1 MNLNIKKI
9 ILNILL
15 ILSSI
20 LITFFLINLLVSI
33 NTLSF
38 FNQKNLPRHW
48 SLNSDRYFLTF
59 YPNTHDKTLKN
70 YTALLGAS
78 NVFGEG
84 DGWVNN
90 IDKYSFS
97 HYLRDYNN
105 KNYLNFGKPGANSIT
120 SIKEFFFTMKNIK
133 KSFFLTKAEN
143 PEEII
148 LSISLNDFIGNN
160 ILYKE
165 KGDSKIIKKFAE
177 DEISNLSSYN
187 HRIINLYLPL
197 LKSSSQVAKEKLIHY
212 VYLGIIRKLLVSLN
226 FKPSRKIIAD
236 NKIADKN
243 EIFIN
248 ESTFVFP
255 DDIKSSYLL
264 LDKKEMEIGIEILFE
279 SVKYLKKNYPET
291 PLKIVLIP
299 HALNIYKWKYP
310 ITIKDDYLKR
320 KKVLINDEELKTWDL
335 ISSKI
340 KIFSKNQ
347 QITFINLKSELSK
360 IGEKEYIHGIRD
372 PGHLSVNGYKYV
384 ARILNELNTTPK

>member
-1 MNLNIKKI
+1 MTLNKKKI

-33 NTLSF
+33 NILSF

-84 DGWVNN
+84 DGWVND

-133 KSFFLTKAEN
+133 KSFFLPTAEN
-143 PEEII
+143 PKEII
-148 LSISLNDFIGNN
+148 LSISLNDFLGNN

-165 KGDSKIIKKFAE
+165 KADSKVIKKFVE

-197 LKSSSQVAKEKLIHY
+197 LKSSSQVLKEKLIHY
-212 VYLGIIRKLLVSLN
+212 VYLGIIRNLLVSLN
-226 FKPSRKIIAD
+226 LKPSRKIITTNKTVD
-236 NKIADKN
+236 KNKIFIDEN
-243 EIFIN
+243 EFI
-248 ESTFVFP
+248 FP
-255 DDIKSSYLL
+255 DVINNSYLL
-264 LDKKEMEIGIEILFE
+264 LNEKEIETGIEILFE

-291 PLKIVLIP
+291 SLKIVLIP
-299 HALNIYKWKYP
+299 DALHIYKWKYP
-310 ITIKDDYLKR
+310 ITIKNNYLKR
-320 KKVLINDEELKTWDL
+320 EKILINDEKLKTWDL
-335 ISSKI
+335 ISNEV

-347 QITFINLKSELSK
+347 KITFIDLKSELSK

-372 PGHLSVNGYKYV
+372 SRHLSVNGYKYV
-384 ARILNELNTTPK
+384 ARILNEQVIKSK

>member
-1 MNLNIKKI
+1 MNLNKKKI

-33 NTLSF
+33 SILNF

-84 DGWVNN
+84 DGWVNK

-133 KSFFLTKAEN
+133 KSFFLPKAEN

-148 LSISLNDFIGNN
+148 VSISLNDFIGNN
-160 ILYKE
+160 ILYKD
-165 KGDSKIIKKFAE
+165 KGDSKIIKKFVE

-212 VYLGIIRKLLVSLN
+212 VYLGVIRKLLVSLN
-226 FKPSRKIIAD
+226 FKPSRKIIKD

-243 EIFIN
+243 EIFLN
-248 ESTFVFP
+248 ESTFIFP
-255 DDIKSSYLL
+255 DEIKSSYLL
-264 LDKKEMEIGIEILFE
+264 LDKKEMEIGLEILFE

-320 KKVLINDEELKTWDL
+320 KKILTNDEELKTWDL

-340 KIFSKNQ
+340 EIFSRDQ
-347 QITFINLKSELSK
+347 QIIFINLKSELSK

-372 PGHLSVNGYKYV
+372 PLHLSVNGYKYV
-384 ARILNELNTTPK
+384 AKILNELNLTTK

>member
-33 NTLSF
+33 NILNF

-133 KSFFLTKAEN
+133 KSFFLPKAEN

-226 FKPSRKIIAD
+226 FKPSRKIITS
-236 NKIADKN
+236 NKTIDKN
-243 EIFIN
+243 EIFLDEN
-248 ESTFVFP
+248 EFIFP
-255 DDIKSSYLL
+255 DEIKSSYLL
-264 LDKKEMEIGIEILFE
+264 LNEKEIEKGIEILFE

-291 PLKIVLIP
+291 SLKIVLIP
-299 HALNIYKWKYP
+299 DALHIYKWKYP
-310 ITIKDDYLKR
+310 ITIKSDYH
-320 KKVLINDEELKTWDL
+320 KKEKILINDEKLKTWDL

-340 KIFSKNQ
+340 KTFSKNQ
-347 QITFINLKSELSK
+347 KITFIDLKSELSK
-360 IGEKEYIHGIRD
+360 IGEKEYIHGMRD
-372 PGHLSVNGYKYV
+372 ASHFSVKGYKYV
-384 ARILNELNTTPK
+384 ARILNEQAISSK

>member
-1 MNLNIKKI
+1 MTLNKKKI

-33 NTLSF
+33 NILSF

-84 DGWVNN
+84 DGWVND

-133 KSFFLTKAEN
+133 KSFFLPTAEN
-143 PEEII
+143 PKEII
-148 LSISLNDFIGNN
+148 LSISLNDFLGNN

-165 KGDSKIIKKFAE
+165 KADSKVIKKFVE

-197 LKSSSQVAKEKLIHY
+197 LKSSSQVLKEKLIHY
-212 VYLGIIRKLLVSLN
+212 VYLGIIRNLLVSLN
-226 FKPSRKIIAD
+226 LKPSRKIITTNKTVD
-236 NKIADKN
+236 KNKIFIDEN
-243 EIFIN
+243 EFI
-248 ESTFVFP
+248 FP
-255 DDIKSSYLL
+255 DVINNSYLL
-264 LDKKEMEIGIEILFE
+264 LNEKEIETGIEILFE

-291 PLKIVLIP
+291 SLKIVLIP
-299 HALNIYKWKYP
+299 DALHIYKWKYP
-310 ITIKDDYLKR
+310 ITIKNNYLKR
-320 KKVLINDEELKTWDL
+320 EKILINDEKLKTWDL
-335 ISSKI
+335 ISNEV

-347 QITFINLKSELSK
+347 KITFIDLKSELSK

-372 PGHLSVNGYKYV
+372 PRHLSVNGYKYV
-384 ARILNELNTTPK
+384 ARILNEQVIKSK

>member
-1 MNLNIKKI
+1 MTLNKKKI

-33 NTLSF
+33 NILSF

-84 DGWVNN
+84 DGWVND

-133 KSFFLTKAEN
+133 KSFFLPTAEN
-143 PEEII
+143 PKEII
-148 LSISLNDFIGNN
+148 LSISLNDFLGNN

-165 KGDSKIIKKFAE
+165 KADSKVIKKFVE

-197 LKSSSQVAKEKLIHY
+197 LKSSSQVLKEKLIHY
-212 VYLGIIRKLLVSLN
+212 VYLGIIRNLLVSLN
-226 FKPSRKIIAD
+226 LKPSRKIITTNKTVD
-236 NKIADKN
+236 KNKIFIDEN
-243 EIFIN
+243 EFI
-248 ESTFVFP
+248 FP
-255 DDIKSSYLL
+255 DVINNSYLL
-264 LDKKEMEIGIEILFE
+264 LNEKEIETGIEILFE

-291 PLKIVLIP
+291 SLKIVLIP
-299 HALNIYKWKYP
+299 DALHIYKWKYP
-310 ITIKDDYLKR
+310 ITIKNNYLKR
-320 KKVLINDEELKTWDL
+320 EKILINDEKLKIWDL
-335 ISSKI
+335 ISNEV

-347 QITFINLKSELSK
+347 KITFIDLKSELSK

-372 PGHLSVNGYKYV
+372 SRHLSVNGYKYV
-384 ARILNELNTTPK
+384 ARILNEQVIKSK

>member
-1 MNLNIKKI
+1 MKI
-9 ILNILL
+9 IQNIFI
-15 ILSSI
+15 ILTSI
-20 LITFFLINLLVSI
+20 LIGFFLINLLVSI
-33 NTLSF
+33 NTLNF

-84 DGWVNN
+84 DGWVND

-133 KSFFLTKAEN
+133 KSFFLPMAEN
-143 PEEII
+143 PKEII
-148 LSISLNDFIGNN
+148 LSISLNDFLGNN
-160 ILYKE
+160 ILYIK
-165 KGDSKIIKKFAE
+165 KSGSTTIKKFVE

-197 LKSSSQVAKEKLIHY
+197 LKSSSQVLKEKLIHY
-212 VYLGIIRKLLVSLN
+212 VYLGIIRDLLVSFNL
-226 FKPSRKIIAD
+226 KTSRKIITTNKTID
-236 NKIADKN
+236 KNKIFLDEN
-243 EIFIN
+243 EF
-248 ESTFVFP
+248 FFP
-255 DDIKSSYLL
+255 DVINDSYLL
-264 LDKKEMEIGIEILFE
+264 LNEKEIEIGIEILFE

-291 PLKIVLIP
+291 SLKIVLIP
-299 HALNIYKWKYP
+299 DALNIYKWKYP
-310 ITIKDDYLKR
+310 ITIKNDYLNREKI
-320 KKVLINDEELKTWDL
+320 LINDEELKTWDL
-335 ISSKI
+335 ISNEVKT
-340 KIFSKNQ
+340 FSKNQ
-347 QITFINLKSELSK
+347 KITFIDLKSELSK

-372 PGHLSVNGYKYV
+372 SRHFSVNGYKYV
-384 ARILNELNTTPK
+384 ARILNELHSTPK